1 MSGELRREWS
11 LRDLVL
17 FHVTAV
23 VSVRWISLAAARGPS
38 SLSLWGLSFL
48 VFFLPGAWVVLDLS
62 RRMPEQGGLYRWTKA
77 AFGPLHGFVCAWS
90 YVVSNLVYF
99 PALLTFVA
107 DIVAT
112 VLLGPEASASPT
124 FVAVFT
130 IGTIWAITGLNVAG
144 VRFGRWVQIVG
155 ALSIFVPCAL
165 LVVGA
170 GVLSFREAPALGN
183 PLPDFAR
190 LDTWRTW
197 SSICFAL
204 AGLELAST
212 MGGEIRDPGR
222 SLPRSVVLAGIAVVS
237 IYALG
242 TLASLLLAGS
252 GGLSETRGILQALE
266 RGFAALG
273 VLAPVSVL
281 ALLLALGGLGNF
293 GAWLAGS
300 GRMPHAVGV
309 DRYLPS
315 SLARVHPRFGTP
327 HVSLLWQAGISSGIA
342 LLANAGSTVGETY
355 LVLNDATT
363 VLYFIP
369 YLYLFAAHFR
379 GARLDPTRGP
389 ASLVPASLG
398 FLSTLLAVV
407 LALVAPGES
416 WKHLAKVL
424 GGCGFLLGI
433 AGALYLGARSRASLA
448 RNS

>member
-1 MSGELRREWS
+1 MNGELRREWS

-62 RRMPEQGGLYRWTKA
+62 RRMPEQGGLYRWTKE
-77 AFGPLHGFVCAWS
+77 AFGPFHGFVCAWS

-107 DIVAT
+107 DVVAT
-112 VLLGPEASASPT
+112 VVLGPEASASPT
-124 FVAVFT
+124 FVTVFT

-155 ALSIFVPCAL
+155 ALSIFAPCGL
-165 LVVGA
+165 LVA
-170 GVLSFREAPALGN
+170 CAAVLALRRGPTLGN
-183 PLPDFAR
+183 LLPEFTR

-197 SSICFAL
+197 SSICFAM

-212 MGGEIRDPGR
+212 MGGEVRDPLR
-222 SLPRSVVLAGIAVVS
+222 SLPRSVVLAGVAVVS
-237 IYALG
+237 IYTLG
-242 TLASLLLAGS
+242 TLASILAAGTGS
-252 GGLSETRGILQALE
+252 LSETRGILQALE
-266 RGFAALG
+266 RGFAGLG
-273 VLAPVSVL
+273 LLAPVSLL

-300 GRMPHAVGV
+300 GRMPQAVGV

-315 SLARVHPRFGTP
+315 SLARIHPRFGSP

-342 LLANAGSTVGETY
+342 LLANAGSTVGEAY
-355 LVLNDATT
+355 GVLNDATT

-379 GARLDPTRGP
+379 RVQGGP
-389 ASLVPASLG
+389 ASRVPASLG
-398 FLSTLLAVV
+398 FLSTLLAV
-407 LALVAPGES
+407 AL
-416 WKHLAKVL
+416 
-424 GGCGFLLGI
+424 
-433 AGALYLGARSRASLA
+433 
-448 RNS
+448 

>member
-23 VSVRWISLAAARGPS
+23 VSVRWISLAASRGPS
-38 SLSLWGLSFL
+38 SLALWGLSFL
-48 VFFLPGAWVVLDLS
+48 VFFLPGAYVVLDLS
-62 RRMPEQGGLYRWTKA
+62 RRMPEQGGLYRWTRE
-77 AFGPLHGFVCAWS
+77 AFGPFHGFACAWS
-90 YVVSNLVYF
+90 YVVSNLFYF
-99 PALLTFVA
+99 PAVLTFVA
-107 DIVAT
+107 HIAAT
-112 VLLGPEASASPT
+112 AFHGAEGSASPF
-124 FVAVFT
+124 FVAAFT
-130 IGTIWAITGLNVAG
+130 VGAIWAVTGLNIAG

-165 LVVGA
+165 VVGCA
-170 GVLSFREAPALGN
+170 AVLSLREGPPTGLGRLF
-183 PLPDFAR
+183 PEFAR

-212 MGGEIRDPGR
+212 MGGEIKDPRR
-222 SLPRSVVLAGIAVVS
+222 SLPRSVVVAGVAVVS
-237 IYALG
+237 IYALL
-242 TLASLLLAGS
+242 TLACLLLAGP

-273 VLAPVSVL
+273 LLAPVSVL

-293 GAWLAGS
+293 GTWLAGS
-300 GRMPHAVGV
+300 GRMPYAVGV

-342 LLANAGSTVGETY
+342 LLANAGSTVEETY
-355 LVLNDATT
+355 VVLNDATT

-379 GARLDPTRGP
+379 GARRDPGRGP
-389 ASLVPASLG
+389 VSLVPASLG
-398 FLSTLLAVV
+398 FLSTLLAVG
-407 LALVAPGES
+407 LALLSPGDAGA
-416 WKHLAKVL
+416 HLAKVL
-424 GGCGFLLGI
+424 GGCGVFLGV
-433 AGALYLGARSRASLA
+433 AGALYLRA